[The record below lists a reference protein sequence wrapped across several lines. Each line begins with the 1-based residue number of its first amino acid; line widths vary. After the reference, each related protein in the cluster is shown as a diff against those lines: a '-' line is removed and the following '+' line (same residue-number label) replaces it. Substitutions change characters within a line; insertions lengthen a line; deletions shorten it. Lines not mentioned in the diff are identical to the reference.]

1 MHLTLLTSGSRGD
14 VQPYLALAKA
24 LNAAGH
30 QARLIA
36 PLNFEKL
43 ATQHNI
49 EFAPMRANFEELLQG
64 GSLMNSRTNPLKLF
78 KAMQDLIM
86 PLVETMRDDVWNGTE
101 GTEGLISHM
110 AMVGTTQI
118 ISEARAIPH
127 LTSALVPLLPSKA
140 HPSPLWFSQKSL
152 GGWYNK
158 ATAQLVTSMVWK
170 MLAPIINKGRQDF
183 GLPSQSRREYFAL
196 LENVPSLTAISPSVF
211 SRPADYPTNAHVSGY
226 WFLDEPDWQPPA
238 SLQEFLAKG
247 EPPVYIG
254 FGSMTGFNAE
264 QTGQLVLEALRLSG
278 ARAVLAA
285 GWGGMKLENLPS
297 NVYLLDSAPHS
308 QLFPLMAAAVHHG
321 GAGTTAA
328 SLRAGVPTVVIPFI
342 ADQNYWGQQVY
353 RLGVGPK
360 PLPRAKLQADKLAEA
375 IHQALTYHEIREKA
389 AQLGAKIRA
398 ETGAENAVRLIEHYC
413 AAQKPLLTGTAK

>member
-1 MHLTLLTSGSRGD
+1 MHLTLITSGSRGD
-14 VQPYLALAKA
+14 VQPYVALAKA
-24 LNAAGH
+24 LNTAGH
-30 QARLIA
+30 HARLIA
-36 PLNFEKL
+36 PINFEKL

-64 GSLMNSRTNPLKLF
+64 GSVMNSRTNPLKLI
-78 KAMQDLIM
+78 KAIQDLM
-86 PLVETMRDDVWNGTE
+86 LPLVETLREDVWNGTE
-101 GTEGLISHM
+101 GTEAIISHI
-110 AMVGTTQI
+110 ATLGTSQI
-118 ISEARAIPH
+118 ISEARNIPH
-127 LTSALVPLLPSKA
+127 ITSALVPLLPSKA
-140 HPSPLWFSQKSL
+140 HPSPLWFSQKNL

-158 ATAQLVTSMVWK
+158 TTSELVTSMIWK
-170 MLAPIINKGRQDF
+170 MLAPIINKARQDF
-183 GLPSQSRREYFAL
+183 GLPLQTRREYFAL
-196 LENVPSLTAISPSVF
+196 LEKIPSLTAVSPSVF
-211 SRPADYPTNAHVSGY
+211 SRPTDYPAKAHVSGY
-226 WFLDEPDWQPPA
+226 WFLDEPAWQPPTR
-238 SLQEFLAKG
+238 LQEFLAKG
-247 EPPVYIG
+247 EPPLYIG

-264 QTGQLVLEALRLSG
+264 QTGQLVLEAVRLSG

-308 QLFPLMAAAVHHG
+308 HLFPLMAAAVHHG

-328 SLRAGVPTVVIPFI
+328 SLRAGLPTVIVPFI

-360 PLPRAKLQADKLAEA
+360 PLPRPKLQATQLAEA

-398 ETGAENAVRLIEHYC
+398 EAGTTNAVGLIEQYC
-413 AAQKPLLTGTAK
+413 AAQKPLLTGSLK